1 MDRKMANFKNKKPNF
16 ISLATKNAVVYF
28 LLIFIGFSV
37 LGYLLLR
44 NSAQDIIQS
53 AEQQL
58 VHASESVELKF
69 ESYIQ
74 GITRDIKHLGKS
86 PFLKDYL
93 IDSTSPKKVLLAAE
107 YLALLNSKPDYA
119 QIRLIGI
126 ENSGLEIIRAERYQD
141 TTFLVAEN
149 ALQQKGDRNYFIETI
164 MLPKDS
170 IYFSII
176 DLNKEHGEISQPKM
190 PTLRVSYP
198 VYNEYGIFG
207 LIVINADLRNLFQE
221 LNLLAGSQFN
231 LKIVNQDGHFI
242 SHPEAEK
249 SFSFEYKKEP
259 QFLNDFGYNLD
270 EITSNLPGVIN
281 TEMELY
287 AFRSL
292 PYPKSD
298 YFLFAGVG
306 AKKDQLL
313 ASFYQWRNS
322 SLFTVFGLAVL
333 FLFIAFI
340 YMKRQARE
348 LKEITTMM
356 TSFPNSIEPTKLP
369 IQRNDEIGHL
379 AKSFEE
385 MSKTISE
392 NLTSLKLSKEEAEKA
407 NKEKEEFLENMSH
420 EIRNPLHSILGMTY
434 LLEKNQPSKHQS
446 VFIDSLKSS
455 TNNLLSLVNDILDF
469 KKLSEGKLP
478 IKKTWFLLPTFI
490 EQIISGHRF
499 LAISRKLDISFHY
512 PPKLKHQ
519 NVFFDKTRLMQIINN
534 LIVNAIKFTNEGGW
548 VKINLELKNDK
559 ENEMTIRFSVKDNG
573 IGIPA
578 EKIKK
583 IKTRYYT
590 KGENQS
596 IDFLNSSGLGLSI
609 IVQLLELF
617 DSKLFIES
625 EVGKGSNFYFDLNLK
640 TQKVS
645 LIDANQNA
653 TITTAALKNARFL
666 AIDDDKQIVET
677 YNHIF
682 KPHVK
687 TFRTIADC
695 SQLNSLENEPF
706 DIIISDVLLK
716 DDNISSYSKMIK
728 KLLKKDGLFYLA
740 SGYDISTEVLNSFD
754 FIKETFLKPVEAKV
768 LFSHICYDY
777 SALKYGLPN
786 PKSIL
791 EDYDYDNIKFRKAI
805 DLLLEEWRSMNQ
817 QLESSILNRDIKK
830 FSAIGHKLITSVRR
844 LKLDI
849 FEDKLASTLKDIQDD
864 RSDVTLIAEQIKG
877 MMDFY
882 IWYIIRFVNTDQ
894 ESN

>member
-1 MDRKMANFKNKKPNF
+1 MTIFKNKKPNF
-16 ISLATKNAVVYF
+16 ISLATKNAIVYF
-28 LLIFIGFSV
+28 LLIFVGFSV

-44 NSAQDIIQS
+44 NSAQDIIHS

-58 VHASESVELKF
+58 VHAGETVELKF

-74 GITRDIKHLGKS
+74 DIRRDIEHLGRS
-86 PFLKDYL
+86 PYLKDYL
-93 IDSTSPKKVLLAAE
+93 NDTFYLKQELLAAE

-126 ENSGLEIIRAERYQD
+126 EDSGLEIIRAERNQAS
-141 TTFLVAEN
+141 TFLVEKN

-164 MLPKDS
+164 ILPQDS

-176 DLNKEHGEISQPKM
+176 DLNKEHGQISQPKM

-198 VYNEYGIFG
+198 VYNENAIFG

-242 SHPEAEK
+242 SHPDVEK

-259 QFLNDFGYNLD
+259 QFPIDFGFNL
-270 EITSNLPGVIN
+270 EKITTDLPKVFN
-281 TEMELY
+281 TETELY

-292 PYPKSD
+292 PYPRSN

-306 AKKDQLL
+306 AKKNQLL
-313 ASFYQWRNS
+313 ASFYRWRNR
-322 SLFTVFGLAVL
+322 SLFIVFGLALL
-333 FLFIAFI
+333 FLFIAFL

-348 LKEITTMM
+348 LKDITTMM
-356 TSFPNSIEPTKLP
+356 TSFPSSIEPTKLP

-392 NLTSLKLSKEEAEKA
+392 NLASLKLSKEEAEKA
-407 NKEKEEFLENMSH
+407 NQEKEEFLENMSH

-434 LLEKNQPSKHQS
+434 LLEKNQPAKHQT

-469 KKLSEGKLP
+469 KKLSEGKLS
-478 IKKTWFLLPTFI
+478 IKKTWFLLPAFI

-499 LAISRKLDISFHY
+499 LATSRKLDLSFHF
-512 PPKLKHQ
+512 PPKLNHQ
-519 NVFFDKTRLMQIINN
+519 KVFFDKTRLTQIINN

-548 VKINLELKNDK
+548 VKVNLELKK
-559 ENEMTIRFSVKDNG
+559 EREKEFGIRFSVKDNG

-583 IKTRYYT
+583 IKTRYYS
-590 KGENQS
+590 KDENQS
-596 IDFLNSSGLGLSI
+596 VDFLNSSGLGLSI

-617 DSKLFIES
+617 DSKLFIKS
-625 EVGKGSNFYFDLNLK
+625 EVGKGSNFYFDLNLQ

-645 LIDANQNA
+645 LVDANQNA
-653 TITTAALKNARFL
+653 SITSTALKNARFL
-666 AIDDDKQIVET
+666 VIDDDKQIVET

-682 KPHVK
+682 KPHVSS
-687 TFRTIADC
+687 FQTIADC
-695 SQLNSLENEPF
+695 SQLETLENESF

-716 DDNISSYSKMIK
+716 NDNISSYSEIIK
-728 KLLKKDGLFYLA
+728 KMLKKDGLFYLA
-740 SGYDISTEVLNSFD
+740 SGYDVSIDVLNSFN

-768 LFSHICYDY
+768 LFSRICYDY
-777 SALKYGLPN
+777 STLKYGLPN

-791 EDYDYDNIKFRKAI
+791 EDYDHNNFKFRKAI
-805 DLLLEEWRSMNQ
+805 DLLLEEWRSMNS
-817 QLESSILNRDIKK
+817 QLESSILKRDVKK

-844 LKLDI
+844 LKLNI
-849 FEDKLASTLKDIQDD
+849 FEEKLTSTLNDIQDD
-864 RSDVTLIAEQIKG
+864 QCDVTLIAEQIKG

-882 IWYIIRFVNTDQ
+882 IWYIIRFINKDQ
-894 ESN
+894 ESV